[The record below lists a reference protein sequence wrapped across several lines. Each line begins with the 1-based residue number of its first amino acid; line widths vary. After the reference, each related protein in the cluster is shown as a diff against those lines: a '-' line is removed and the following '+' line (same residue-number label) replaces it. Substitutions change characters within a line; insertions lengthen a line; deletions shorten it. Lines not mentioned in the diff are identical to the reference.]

1 MTEKNKQD
9 KLELEKR
16 LQDENAELKA
26 QFDAEI
32 VNRENEISLRIEAY
46 VTEHRYRLQELEQQ
60 NERLRREHQTTVEIL
75 REENESIRE
84 QLDEK
89 TFLIDDL
96 KELRFRNEKL
106 KKEFSEKEKC
116 LEEKLIA
123 AEDEIAVLKEE
134 NKKILETFKSDTKDN
149 KLQVRI
155 IEIVFKLARLY
166 LFLIIRNCLLCLYY
180 YFAYSHLFIYY
191 FVRDTCY
198 VRMAAQTSVVF
209 YLRLHWDDVLN
220 SRMKWNHSGQSWT

>member
-1 MTEKNKQD
+1 MTEKNKQE

-155 IEIVFKLARLY
+155 IEIVFNLAWLF
-166 LFLIIRNCLLCLYY
+166 LFLI
-180 YFAYSHLFIYY
+180 
-191 FVRDTCY
+191 VRIQ
-198 VRMAAQTSVVF
+198 V
-209 YLRLHWDDVLN
+209 
-220 SRMKWNHSGQSWT
+220 